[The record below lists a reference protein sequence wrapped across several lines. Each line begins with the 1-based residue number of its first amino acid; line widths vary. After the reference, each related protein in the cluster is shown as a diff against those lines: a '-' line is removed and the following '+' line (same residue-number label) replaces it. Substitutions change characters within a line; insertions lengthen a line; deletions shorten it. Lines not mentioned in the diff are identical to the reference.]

1 MKRLTSSKV
10 RRTRSISLGI
20 NLGIIGAILIVV
32 VILGLAAIN
41 GGFHMFSAK
50 KVPYKNPV
58 GDMTNIGDPF
68 VLKDDDQYYLYAT
81 SAPKSG
87 FKVWKS
93 DNLVDW
99 TEVGLAYNHGTQAD
113 PWATGDFWAPE
124 VVRYED
130 KYVMTF
136 SARNRQGSLRISIAT
151 ADQPEGPFIDQ
162 NTDLIPEKGSY
173 IDAHILIDDDGIPY
187 LYYVKDNYENVVA
200 GKHVSH
206 IYVRRMTDDLVGV
219 SSEEPILLLKP
230 DQAWESPHD
239 AYQWNEGP
247 FVLKQNGTYYLM
259 YSANYFASHDYAIG
273 YAFSDSPTGPFK
285 KSDSNPVLAKNL
297 AIGISGP
304 GHNSVIKGFD
314 NKTLYIVYHIHT
326 NPKHPSGDRRM
337 AIDRLYFDGD
347 ELKVDGPTADQ
358 GILK

>member
-1 MKRLTSSKV
+1 MTHLIKNEKHSCIRYIGS
-10 RRTRSISLGI
+10 GMA
-20 NLGIIGAILIVV
+20 IGAILAVI
-32 VILGLAAIN
+32 VILRLAAIN
-41 GGFHMFSAK
+41 GGFRMFPAQSM
-50 KVPYKNPV
+50 PYKNPV

-68 VLKDDDQYYLYAT
+68 VLKDGDRYYLYAT

-99 TEVGLAYNHGTQAD
+99 TEVGMAYDHRNQEKT
-113 PWATGDFWAPE
+113 WATGDFWAAE
-124 VVRYED
+124 VVRYQG

-136 SARNRQGSLRISIAT
+136 SARNQQGSLRISVAT
-151 ADQPEGPFIDQ
+151 ADRPEGPFIDQ

-173 IDAHILIDDDGIPY
+173 IDAHILIDDGIPY
-187 LYYVKDNYENVVA
+187 LYYVKDNYENVVD

-206 IYVRRMTDDLVGV
+206 IYVRRMTDDLLDVADDDAT
-219 SSEEPILLLKP
+219 LLLKP
-230 DQAWESPHD
+230 DQAWESPHA

-247 FVLKQNGTYYLM
+247 FVLKQNGKYYLM

-273 YAFSDSPTGPFK
+273 YAVSDSPTGPFI
-285 KSDSNPVLAKNL
+285 KSESNPVLAKNL

-304 GHNSVIKGFD
+304 GHNSVTRGLD

-326 NPKHPSGDRRM
+326 DPVHPSGDRRM
-337 AIDRLYFDGD
+337 AIDRLYFEGD
-347 ELKVDGPTADQ
+347 ELKVDGPTAGD
-358 GILK
+358 GILR